1 MLRRGRPSQSLAPDF
16 HAARDSVVLGAD
28 VIRVEHPYQVD
39 LARQLGPDVALNE
52 RLLGTGYL
60 TQGSNKC
67 SLSLDLRND
76 LGREV
81 FRRLLGEADVLV
93 ENFRPG
99 ALDALDLG
107 YDHVRKVNPSLIYVS
122 PSTFGHTGDKRTYR
136 GYDHN
141 VQAPSGMMAMTRQHP
156 TLARRARWRVRSVGR
171 LSTGPTDRRGWA
183 EKERG
188 LRTVAARRP
197 VTFGEVTRDR
207 RQSMARSGG
216 SVGRSS
222 RANFADD
229 QWAQLCLRPCRPDAG
244 PARKG

>member
-1 MLRRGRPSQSLAPDF
+1 MGRRGNTGVLVHARRKPDEY
-16 HAARDSVVLGAD
+16 AVRVVCDVVADQLGVLGAD

-60 TQGSNKC
+60 TQGSKKC

-122 PSTFGHTGDKRTYR
+122 LSTFGHTGDKRTYR

-183 EKERG
+183 DKERG

-197 VTFGEVTRDR
+197 
-207 RQSMARSGG
+207 SRSER
-216 SVGRSS
+216 SPAIVGRVWLGV
-222 RANFADD
+222 A
-229 QWAQLCLRPCRPDAG
+229 
-244 PARKG
+244 AR

>member
-1 MLRRGRPSQSLAPDF
+1 MRYASLCDVVADQLG
-16 HAARDSVVLGAD
+16 VLGAD

-81 FRRLLGEADVLV
+81 IPSAAGRGGCARRELPARCARRARSRL
-93 ENFRPG
+93 RPC
-99 ALDALDLG
+99 
-107 YDHVRKVNPSLIYVS
+107 RKVNPSLIYVS
-122 PSTFGHTGDKRTYR
+122 LSTFGHTGDKRTYR

-183 EKERG
+183 DKERG

-197 VTFGEVTRDR
+197 
-207 RQSMARSGG
+207 SRSER
-216 SVGRSS
+216 SPAIVGRVWLGV
-222 RANFADD
+222 A
-229 QWAQLCLRPCRPDAG
+229 
-244 PARKG
+244 AR

>member
-1 MLRRGRPSQSLAPDF
+1 MRYASLCDVVADQLG
-16 HAARDSVVLGAD
+16 VLGAD

-107 YDHVRKVNPSLIYVS
+107 YDHV
-122 PSTFGHTGDKRTYR
+122 
-136 GYDHN
+136 
-141 VQAPSGMMAMTRQHP
+141 
-156 TLARRARWRVRSVGR
+156 
-171 LSTGPTDRRGWA
+171 
-183 EKERG
+183 
-188 LRTVAARRP
+188 
-197 VTFGEVTRDR
+197 
-207 RQSMARSGG
+207 ARSI
-216 SVGRSS
+216 R
-222 RANFADD
+222 R
-229 QWAQLCLRPCRPDAG
+229 
-244 PARKG
+244 